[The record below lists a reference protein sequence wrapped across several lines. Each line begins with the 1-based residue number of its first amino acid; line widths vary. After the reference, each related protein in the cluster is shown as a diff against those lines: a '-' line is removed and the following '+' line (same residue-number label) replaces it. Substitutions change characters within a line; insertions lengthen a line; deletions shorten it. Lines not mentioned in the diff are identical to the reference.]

1 MKKIFKYLIILIII
15 AVVAVIGMKVIK
27 AKQAQEAKTPL
38 PVTYSLKVKTLQP
51 KRINTSLTLPYLA
64 ITKSND
70 DVKISSR
77 VSARIQ
83 YIIKSGTVVTKG
95 ETIVKIDN
103 KELKTQLETLKLN
116 INSLKSQLNAKLI
129 ALKNLES
136 THQRTKKLLVV
147 KGASQEEFDR
157 EVTNI
162 EAIKSGIDT
171 LKFKVEELKAKKA
184 STNNMLSYTTIQS
197 PVSGIVTR
205 LANVGD
211 IAMMGKPLISI
222 SAKSNSYL
230 LVRLPSNINAKSII
244 YNKKI
249 YPLSALN
256 TTYNGLLEYLAN
268 IDESLASNQ
277 TLNIDVVIFHGNGY
291 KLPHDAILNRDGKNY
306 VLAIDGNKADSD
318 KAVPQE
324 VTIVANGEQG
334 VVVDGVNENENIVVA
349 KQDILLKLLSG
360 IQVRA
365 IK

>member
-1 MKKIFKYLIILIII
+1 MKKLLGYIIILVVI
-15 AVVAVIGMKVIK
+15 AAAVIGGMKVIK
-27 AKQAQEAKTPL
+27 LKQQAEAKTP
-38 PVTYSLKVKTLQP
+38 VAVAYNMSVKTIVP
-51 KRINTSLTLPYLA
+51 RMTNTSLSLPYLA

-77 VSARIQ
+77 VSARIK
-83 YIIKSGTVVTKG
+83 YIIKSGDAVIKG
-95 ETIVKIDN
+95 QTIVRIDD
-103 KELKTQLETLKLN
+103 KELKTQLESLNLN
-116 INSLKSQLNAKLI
+116 INSLKSQLNSKLI
-129 ALKNLES
+129 ALKNLDN
-136 THQRTKKLLVV
+136 THARTKKLLSV

-157 EVTNI
+157 EITNI
-162 EAIKSGIDT
+162 EAAKSGIDT
-171 LKFKVEELKAKKA
+171 LKFKVQELKANKA
-184 STNNMLSYTTIQS
+184 SIDNMLSYTTIKS

-230 LVRLPSNINAKSII
+230 LVRLPADVKSKTII
-244 YNKKI
+244 YNHKK

-277 TLNIDVVIFHGNGY
+277 TISIDVVIFSGNGY
-291 KLPHDAILNRDGKNY
+291 KLSHDAILNRNGKSY
-306 VLAIDGNKADSD
+306 VLSMKGD
-318 KAVPQE
+318 KAIPKE
-324 VTIVANGEQG
+324 VKIVANGEQG
-334 VVVDGVNENENIVVA
+334 VIVEGVDAHENIVVA

-360 IQVRA
+360 IKVRA